1 VSLVVLESPLRIL
14 ARLPGPV
21 RILVTGTLIN
31 KAGTFI
37 VPYLTLVLLRDFHLT
52 EVQAAELLFAYGA
65 GSIVSIL
72 AGGWL
77 TDRLGRRATLLASL
91 FGSGLLAM
99 ALGTVSSTA
108 VFVPLLIVF
117 GFVADLYR
125 PAASSI
131 IADLLPSAHRVSG
144 FAALRMAVNLGFAV
158 GMAVGG
164 LLADW
169 NWRLLFLGDGITT
182 LGYGLIVYRAIPE
195 TRPEEPKPSQSPRAA
210 PGSGPSPPSPWR
222 DGVYLQVTLV
232 ALAFSMMFFSHISVM
247 PLTIT
252 VSAGYPAVA
261 YGALVGLN
269 GLLIAFFEISFVE
282 QLKRFRRLRVAALGM
297 ALCGIGFGVTGL
309 VMHWAWFLGTVLLWT
324 AGEIL
329 ASPQS
334 MSFVADWAPAE
345 ARGRYL
351 SLYQATWSLALALNP
366 ALFLPVHARLSEAA
380 FWSLMLLIAFP
391 AALLLLRLD
400 RTADRPE
407 RLRGLGKGPS
417 PDPELLTAIT
427 PEG

>member
-1 VSLVVLESPLRIL
+1 
-14 ARLPGPV
+14 
-21 RILVTGTLIN
+21 
-31 KAGTFI
+31 
-37 VPYLTLVLLRDFHLT
+37 
-52 EVQAAELLFAYGA
+52 
-65 GSIVSIL
+65 
-72 AGGWL
+72 
-77 TDRLGRRATLLASL
+77 
-91 FGSGLLAM
+91 
-99 ALGTVSSTA
+99 
-108 VFVPLLIVF
+108 
-117 GFVADLYR
+117 
-125 PAASSI
+125 
-131 IADLLPSAHRVSG
+131 VSG

-169 NWRLLFLGDGITT
+169 NWRLLFLGDGLTT

-195 TRPEEPKPSQSPRAA
+195 TRPAGPAPSASSPAAA
-210 PGSGPSPPSPWR
+210 PPFGSSASSPWR
-222 DGVYLQVTLV
+222 DGVYLQVTL
-232 ALAFSMMFFSHISVM
+232 ASLAFSMMFFSHISVM

-269 GLLIAFFEISFVE
+269 GLLIAVFEISLVE
-282 QLKRFRRLRVAALGM
+282 RLKRYRRLRVAALGM
-297 ALCGIGFGVTGL
+297 TLCGIGFGLTGL
-309 VMHWAWFLGTVLLWT
+309 IMHWAWFLTTVLLWT

-380 FWSLMLLIAFP
+380 FWSLMLLMAVP
-391 AALLLLRLD
+391 AAVLLLRLD
-400 RTADRPE
+400 RVADRPE
-407 RLRGLGKGPS
+407 RLRGLGKGPP
-417 PDPELLTAIT
+417 PDPELLSAMG